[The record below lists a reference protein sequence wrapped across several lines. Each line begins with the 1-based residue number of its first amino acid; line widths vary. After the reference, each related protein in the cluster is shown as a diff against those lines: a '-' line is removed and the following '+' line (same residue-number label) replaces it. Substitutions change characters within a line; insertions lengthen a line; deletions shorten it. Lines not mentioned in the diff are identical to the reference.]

1 MLCLFYR
8 HTHYYQDSEL
18 YVSYLSGALLC
29 KYKQSELSAVLSLLR
44 RLLWL
49 EEIKELFQALDGN

>member
-8 HTHYYQDSEL
+8 LTHYQDSKL

-29 KYKQSELSAVLSLLR
+29 KYKWSELSAILSLFR

-49 EEIKELFQALDGN
+49 EEIKELLQALDGN